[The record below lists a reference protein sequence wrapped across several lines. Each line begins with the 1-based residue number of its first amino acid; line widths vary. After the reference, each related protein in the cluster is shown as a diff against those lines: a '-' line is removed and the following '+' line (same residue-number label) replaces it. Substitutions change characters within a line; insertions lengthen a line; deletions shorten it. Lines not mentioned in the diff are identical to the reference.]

1 MFEKVCILGEGA
13 YGTVYKV
20 KSLKTSILRGGDGAR
35 VALNKLPK
43 KLKKLAKEFISE
55 QRDGIDQWNT
65 LMNGS
70 PSPRTEF
77 LYNIDPLYRQKGYP
91 RGNAGIRY
99 GFLNV

>member
-1 MFEKVCILGEGA
+1 MATHLQIYIYYNFRLIHIVDWIPTLLSA
-13 YGTVYKV
+13 
-20 KSLKTSILRGGDGAR
+20 IQD
-35 VALNKLPK
+35 KLPK
-43 KLKKLAKEFISE
+43 KTKKIAKEFLSE

-65 LMNGS
+65 LMDGS

-77 LYNIDPLYRQKGYP
+77 LYNIDPLYLQKGYP

>member
-1 MFEKVCILGEGA
+1 MPSTRWNNLLHYQFRLIHIVDWIPTLLSA
-13 YGTVYKV
+13 VQ
-20 KSLKTSILRGGDGAR
+20 D
-35 VALNKLPK
+35 KLPNK
-43 KLKKLAKEFISE
+43 TKKLAKEFISE

-99 GFLNV
+99 SFRNV